1 MHVSPFKINLMMFAI
16 EIISFTSPTKE
27 KGKVFVSHL
36 LFNDRSIVPIF
47 CINYVIQMLFLL
59 AMNSL
64 LKLKITE
71 GKTSSGALIIFQG

>member
-59 AMNSL
+59 PMNSL
-64 LKLKITE
+64 LKSKITE
-71 GKTSSGALIIFQG
+71 EKQAQAL